1 MPQSYTG
8 LYYHIIFSTKD
19 HLPLITADVATRLYE
34 YIGGII
40 RNNDGALIA
49 AGGTDDHIHL
59 LAILS
64 KQQSISD
71 ALRIIKTNS
80 SSWIHKEFTTKHQ
93 FAWQHGYGAFTVS
106 PSVVDLVKRYI
117 ANQQEHHRTV
127 TFQEEFLRFLHEYNV
142 PYDERYVWG

>member
-8 LYYHIIFSTKD
+8 LYYHIIFSTKNRR
-19 HLPLITADVATRLYE
+19 PLIASDIAPRLYE
-34 YIGGII
+34 YIGGIV

-49 AGGTDDHIHL
+49 AGGTEDHIHL

-64 KQQSISD
+64 RQQSVSD

-80 SSWIHKEFTTKHQ
+80 SSWIHKALTVEHP

-106 PSVVDLVKRYI
+106 ASVVDRVKHYI
-117 ANQQEHHRTV
+117 ANQHEHHRTM
-127 TFQEEFLRFLHEYNV
+127 TFQKEFLRFLREYNV
-142 PYDERYVWG
+142 PYDKRYVWE